1 MKEYIQINDDL
12 IYDFISFTHDESAIL
27 FDKKTDKISL
37 VNIGEEIN
45 DIQQDYEL
53 LLDDVTNGL
62 DYEILKRNEMS
73 LCLSPESSESY
84 CENLIDET
92 ETDEILLKEILSQ
105 NFSLWEKDAAIKIKH
120 FVFQR
125 KVFVV
130 LGNNFSQELQ
140 NSFKSQLINFY
151 GALSV
156 EFGTF
161 ADLRG
166 YNDNGAYCNQRKSQN
181 GKRCVGS

>member
-105 NFSLWEKDAAIKIKH
+105 NFSLWEKDAAIKI
-120 FVFQR
+120 
-125 KVFVV
+125 
-130 LGNNFSQELQ
+130 
-140 NSFKSQLINFY
+140 
-151 GALSV
+151 
-156 EFGTF
+156 
-161 ADLRG
+161 
-166 YNDNGAYCNQRKSQN
+166 
-181 GKRCVGS
+181 